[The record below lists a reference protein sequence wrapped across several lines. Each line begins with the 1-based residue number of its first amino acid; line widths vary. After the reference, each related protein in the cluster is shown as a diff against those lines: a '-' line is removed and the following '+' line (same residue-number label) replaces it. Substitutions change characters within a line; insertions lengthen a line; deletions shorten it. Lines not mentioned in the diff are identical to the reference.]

1 MYNDKTS
8 SYSARLLQNNL
19 PHRATALLHLIFTPC
34 NEVPA
39 LTISSP
45 PGGYN
50 PDEYEDLPVGPEVHD
65 LFQYIMQYKPEVLQ
79 LETPLKPFIPEF
91 VPAIGDID
99 EFIKV
104 NAVALASGKQ
114 HLGKQVAKLHS

>member
-1 MYNDKTS
+1 M
-8 SYSARLLQNNL
+8 
-19 PHRATALLHLIFTPC
+19 LHLIFTPC
-34 NEVPA
+34 NEV
-39 LTISSP
+39 LSVTRLLP

-50 PDEYEDLPVGPEVHD
+50 PDEYEDLPVGPEVQD
-65 LFQYIMQYKPEVLQ
+65 LFQYVMQYKPEVLQ

-104 NAVALASGKQ
+104 NADVLAGGQQSLY
-114 HLGKQVAKLHS
+114 LGKQVAKLHS

>member
-1 MYNDKTS
+1 M
-8 SYSARLLQNNL
+8 
-19 PHRATALLHLIFTPC
+19 
-34 NEVPA
+34 PA
-39 LTISSP
+39 LTISPP

-50 PDEYEDLPVGPEVHD
+50 PDEYEDLPVGPEVQD

-104 NAVALASGKQ
+104 NAFALASGKQ
-114 HLGKQVAKLHS
+114 HPGKQVAKLHS